1 MSLFK
6 LDIENFFILIM
17 SIMSGFLI
25 YKIIQEHFAFYDYE
39 LFSNIAYD
47 KDSNANGKYSVF
59 FKISLILFLFYMYFV
74 VLTLSSFKQFGMLVL
89 ISGIVCYVLLINFD
103 VEEYRKEALLDKY
116 NKFLSL
122 NSGFENTENGK
133 AMLSAANE
141 IDIAKFTEIYSKKL
155 DNIKVNEDDHNE
167 TLSNIKELN
176 NNDLNAIYDLYLKD
190 NYLSLKENK
199 KLKKEINNL
208 KYKDVI

>member
-1 MSLFK
+1 MSFFK

-47 KDSNANGKYSVF
+47 KDSNSNGKYSVF
-59 FKISLILFLFYMYFV
+59 FKISLILFLIYMYFV
-74 VLTLSSFKQFGMLVL
+74 VLTIGSFKQFGMLVL